1 MFLAGAHGQ
10 QEEGN
15 AEHITQHH
23 HGQVQAI
30 VVAHHAAVQHTQHG
44 GVGGDGQCQ
53 LAARARHHQA
63 LHGLVLFDNL
73 DVLGNLEF
81 LGLFA
86 ANAEVLGLILFPDAD
101 DSQQGEQNGNDDAY
115 GSQHAEET
123 GGAVA
128 ALIVLSEDGCEELHR
143 AHTQQGTDGVENRKQ
158 RALLG
163 VIGQNGLPGAGAAG
177 LEGVADD
184 PHCVQRH
191 KHGVARPHH
200 RVGNERGQAVQRQ
213 NADGH
218 DEVADDHERAELAE
232 LAVGA
237 VHQRTDDGVGDG
249 VKQTHT
255 RDHNGGKDHRQSQ
268 NLAAEGRN
276 IRQHQNV
283 IHVRGTVVQREQDQ
297 LIRFGAVDRVAVFGF
312 IHKQLLLIAQKY
324 KEISPPTAGHIC
336 CGR

>member
-1 MFLAGAHGQ
+1 MLLAGAHGQ

-44 GVGGDGQCQ
+44 GVGGDGKRQ
-53 LAARARHHQA
+53 LAARTGNHQA
-63 LHGLVLFDNL
+63 LHGLVLFDDL

-86 ANAEVLGLILFPDAD
+86 ADAEVLGLIFFPDAD
-101 DSQQGEQNGNDDAY
+101 DRQQGEQDRNNDADRR
-115 GSQHAEET
+115 QHTEEP
-123 GGAVA
+123 GRAVA
-128 ALIVLSEDGCEELHR
+128 ALIIFGENGGEELHR
-143 AHTQQGTDGVENRKQ
+143 AHTQQRTDGVKNREQ

-163 VIGQNGLPGAGAAG
+163 VVGQNGLPGTGAAG

-184 PHCVQRH
+184 PDCIQRH
-191 KHGVARPHH
+191 KHGIARPHH
-200 RVGNERGQAVQRQ
+200 RGGNQRGEAVQHQ
-213 NADGH
+213 NADRH
-218 DEVADDHERAELAE
+218 DEVADDHKRAELAE

-237 VHQRTDDGVGDG
+237 VHQRADDGVSDC

-255 RDHNGGKDHRQSQ
+255 GDHNGGKDHGQCQ

-276 IRQHQNV
+276 IRQHQNI

-297 LIRFGAVDRVAVFGF
+297 LIRLGAVDRVAVFVF
-312 IHKQLLLIAQKY
+312 IHKRLLLIAQKY

>member
-1 MFLAGAHGQ
+1 M
-10 QEEGN
+10 
-15 AEHITQHH
+15 
-23 HGQVQAI
+23 GQVQPV

-86 ANAEVLGLILFPDAD
+86 ADAEVLGLVLLPDAD
-101 DSQQGEQNGNDDAY
+101 DRQQGEQDRNNDADRR
-115 GSQHAEET
+115 QHTEEP
-123 GGAVA
+123 GRAVA
-128 ALIVLSEDGCEELHR
+128 ALIIFGENGGEELHR
-143 AHTQQGTDGVENRKQ
+143 AHTQQRTDGVKNREQ

-163 VIGQNGLPGAGAAG
+163 VVGQNGLPGTGATG

-184 PHCVQRH
+184 PDCIQRH
-191 KHGVARPHH
+191 KHGIARPHH
-200 RVGNERGQAVQRQ
+200 RGGNQRGEAVQHQ
-213 NADGH
+213 NANRH
-218 DEVADDHERAELAE
+218 DEVADDHKRAELAK

-237 VHQRTDDGVGDG
+237 VHQRADDGVGDG

-255 RDHNGGKDHRQSQ
+255 CDHNGGKDHRQCQ

-276 IRQHQNV
+276 IRQHQNI

-297 LIRFGAVDRVAVFGF
+297 LIRLGAVDRVAVFVF
-312 IHKQLLLIAQKY
+312 IHKRLLLIAQKY